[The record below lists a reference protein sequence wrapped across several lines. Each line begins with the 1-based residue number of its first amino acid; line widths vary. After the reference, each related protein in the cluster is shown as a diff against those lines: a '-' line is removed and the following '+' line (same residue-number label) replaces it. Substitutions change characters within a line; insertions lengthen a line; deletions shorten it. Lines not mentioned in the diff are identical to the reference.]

1 MKDLSV
7 SRPTAAKYLEDLTR
21 MGLLEKVKMGKEN
34 YYINTELV
42 NLFMTKGE
50 YGQVTGE
57 TIITHK
63 EIGKSLL

>member
-1 MKDLSV
+1 
-7 SRPTAAKYLEDLTR
+7 

-42 NLFMTKGE
+42 NMFMKKGE

-63 EIGKSLL
+63 EMSNSLL